1 MTATVSGPTPTI
13 ILTMN
18 EQAVDTILAGLAK
31 LPLEVAYNLFE
42 GIRMEKEAQLQQHY
56 ANMQPSEDG
65 VETPEDEA
73 NEPQQEAE

>member
-1 MTATVSGPTPTI
+1 MTATVGGPTPTI

-42 GIRMEKEAQLQQHY
+42 GIRMAKEAQLQQHY
-56 ANMQPSEDG
+56 ANIQPSEDG

>member
-1 MTATVSGPTPTI
+1 MTATVGGPTPTI

-42 GIRMEKEAQLQQHY
+42 GIRMEKEAQLQQFY
-56 ANMQPSEDG
+56 AIPPSEDG